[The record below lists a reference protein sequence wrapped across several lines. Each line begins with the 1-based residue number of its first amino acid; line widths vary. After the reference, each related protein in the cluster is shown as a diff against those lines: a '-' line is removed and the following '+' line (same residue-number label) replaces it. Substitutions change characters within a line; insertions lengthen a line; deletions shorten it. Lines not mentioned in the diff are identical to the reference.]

1 MIYFDRIFIKLS
13 VKQLFSNHN
22 PTIDGGTQNQSK
34 LVEKRKDWSLD
45 KDESFRSLNDTNNLQ
60 QKLNKYNFT
69 SSNRNIAT
77 ISWSKFSTW
86 SIYIEAVGW
95 FCSYFKGKEHP
106 TLHVLVKP
114 CACRYL
120 LDDWY

>member
-45 KDESFRSLNDTNNLQ
+45 KDENFRSLNDTNHL
-60 QKLNKYNFT
+60 
-69 SSNRNIAT
+69 
-77 ISWSKFSTW
+77 
-86 SIYIEAVGW
+86 
-95 FCSYFKGKEHP
+95 
-106 TLHVLVKP
+106 
-114 CACRYL
+114 
-120 LDDWY
+120 